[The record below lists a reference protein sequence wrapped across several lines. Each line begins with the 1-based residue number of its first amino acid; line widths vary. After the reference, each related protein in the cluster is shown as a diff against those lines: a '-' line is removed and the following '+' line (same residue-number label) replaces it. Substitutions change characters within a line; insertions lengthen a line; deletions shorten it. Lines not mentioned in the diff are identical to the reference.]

1 MDLVQVA
8 GERAGTYMGK
18 PIHLPGTFALP
29 FKYHAEHRHRMP
41 KARYRVTNWAE
52 YDGSLRRRGSL
63 TVWFTDEAVAA
74 WRAEP
79 RTTPGGQP
87 HYSALAI
94 STALTMGMVFGLALR
109 QTEGLIGSI
118 IGLLGLDLA
127 VPDHSTL
134 SRRAKTLEVPHL
146 RRAGT
151 GPLHLLVDSTGLKLG
166 GAGEWLVEKHGTSRR
181 RSWRKLHIGV
191 DATSGEIVAVALT
204 RKDIDDAA
212 MADALLDQ
220 IADPIASFTA
230 DGGYDQ
236 DQVSQAVAERHPDA
250 AVIVPPRAGA
260 VASASAETAP
270 TQRDRHLRMIADRG
284 QMAWQKASGYN
295 LRAKV
300 EASIGRY
307 KRVIGDALRSR
318 TDRTEATE
326 VGLAA
331 SALNRMLAFGRPNY
345 VRIA

>member
-1 MDLVQVA
+1 LLPAHAAPLIDTPQVA
-8 GERAGTYMGK
+8 V
-18 PIHLPGTFALP
+18 ALRWRS
-29 FKYHAEHRHRMP
+29 A
-41 KARYRVTNWAE
+41 
-52 YDGSLRRRGSL
+52 L
-63 TVWFTDEAVAA
+63 TVWFTDEAIAA
-74 WRAEP
+74 WQAEP

-94 STALTMGMVFGLALR
+94 STALTMGLVFGLALR
-109 QTEGLIGSI
+109 QTEGLIGSV

-134 SRRAKTLEVPHL
+134 SRRAKTLEVPPL

-166 GAGEWLVEKHGTSRR
+166 GAGEWLIEKHGTSRR

-191 DATSGEIVAVALT
+191 DADSGEIVAVAVT

-236 DQVSQAVAERHPDA
+236 DQVTQAVAERHPDA

-270 TQRDRHLRMIADRG
+270 KQRDRHLRMIPNAA
-284 QMAWQKASGYN
+284 AWLGKKPAATICGP
-295 LRAKV
+295 
-300 EASIGRY
+300 
-307 KRVIGDALRSR
+307 RSR
-318 TDRTEATE
+318 RRSGDTNVSSAMPFD
-326 VGLAA
+326 LAPT
-331 SALNRMLAFGRPNY
+331 RP
-345 VRIA
+345 RRPRLPSLPLR

>member
-1 MDLVQVA
+1 V
-8 GERAGTYMGK
+8 
-18 PIHLPGTFALP
+18 P
-29 FKYHAEHRHRMP
+29 FKHHAEHRHHIP
-41 KARYRVTNWAE
+41 KPRYRVTNWAE
-52 YDGSLRRRGSL
+52 YDAALKRRGSL
-63 TVWFTDEAVAA
+63 TVWFTDEVVQA

-94 STALTMGMVFGLALR
+94 TTALTMGMVFGLALR

-134 SRRAKTLEVPHL
+134 SRRARTLEVPPL

-166 GAGEWLVEKHGTSRR
+166 GAGEWLAEKHGTSRR

-191 DATSGEIVAVALT
+191 DADSGEIVAVEVT
-204 RKDIDDAA
+204 RRDIDDAA
-212 MADALLDQ
+212 MTGGLLDQ
-220 IADPIASFTA
+220 IADPVASFIA
-230 DGGYDQ
+230 DGSYDQ

-270 TQRDRHLRMIADRG
+270 TQRDHHLGMIVKRG
-284 QMAWQKASGYN
+284 RMAWQKASGYN

-300 EASIGRY
+300 EATIGRY

-318 TDRTEATE
+318 TDQTEATE
-326 VGLAA
+326 VAVAA
-331 SALNRMLAFGRPNY
+331 AALNRMLALGRPNY

>member
-1 MDLVQVA
+1 M
-8 GERAGTYMGK
+8 
-18 PIHLPGTFALP
+18 P
-29 FKYHAEHRHRMP
+29 FKYHAEHRHHIP
-41 KARYRVTNWAE
+41 KPRYRVTNWAE
-52 YDGSLRRRGSL
+52 YDAALKRRGSL
-63 TVWFTDEAVAA
+63 TVWFTDEAVQA

-94 STALTMGMVFGLALR
+94 TTALTLRAVFGLGLR
-109 QTEGLIGSI
+109 QTEGLIGSVI
-118 IGLLGLDLA
+118 ALLGLDLS

-134 SRRAKTLEVPHL
+134 SRRAKTLEVPPL

-166 GAGEWLVEKHGTSRR
+166 GAGEWLIEKHGASRR
-181 RSWRKLHIGV
+181 RSWRKLHIGI
-191 DATSGEIVAVALT
+191 DANSCEIVAIEVT
-204 RKDIDDAA
+204 GKDIDDAA
-212 MADALLDQ
+212 MVDALLEQ

-236 DQVSQAVAERHPDA
+236 DRVSQAVAERDPDA

-260 VASASAETAP
+260 VASASAETDP
-270 TQRDRHLRMIADRG
+270 TQRDRHLRMITERG
-284 QMAWQKASGYN
+284 HMAWQKASGYN

-318 TDRTEATE
+318 TDQTEATE
-326 VGLAA
+326 VALAA
-331 SALNRMLAFGRPNY
+331 AALNRMLAFGRPNY